1 MEIVDAMLLGLVQG
15 LTEFIP
21 VSSSGHL
28 ILLDEATNVES
39 SFAFDVLLNFGTL
52 FALMVY
58 FRKRIASILVGIFV
72 DKDYKLARNVIIST
86 IPAVIV
92 GGFWTDA
99 FNDDGVRN
107 IGVVSFM
114 LITVGLIMIGLDRY
128 AKGNGNLEHLSSK
141 RALGIGLA
149 QAIALIPGTSRS
161 GITIAAGRAS
171 RLNYEQAAEYS
182 FLIAIPVLA
191 GAIVRSLFETET
203 TDLLNNHAGAV
214 VAGVAVSMISGLI
227 AIHFMLS
234 FLKKRGLFVFGV
246 YRIIL
251 AAGLL
256 LFVM

>member
-1 MEIVDAMLLGLVQG
+1 MEVFDAMLLGLVQG

-39 SFAFDVLLNFGTL
+39 SFSFDVLLNIGTL
-52 FALMVY
+52 FALMIY
-58 FRKRIASILVGIFV
+58 FRKRIASILAGIFV
-72 DKDYKLARNVIIST
+72 DKDYKLARNIIIST

-92 GGFWTDA
+92 GGIWTDA
-99 FNDDGVRN
+99 FDDDGVRN

-114 LITVGLIMIGLDRY
+114 LIAVGLIMIGMDHY
-128 AKGNGNLEHLSSK
+128 AKGNGRIERLNSK

-149 QAIALIPGTSRS
+149 QAVALIPGTSRS
-161 GITIAAGRAS
+161 GITIAAGRGS
-171 RLNYEQAAEYS
+171 RLKYEQAAEYS

-191 GAIVRSLFETET
+191 GAIVRSLFRPET

-214 VAGVAVSMISGLI
+214 IAGVAVSLLSGLI

-234 FLKKRGLFVFGV
+234 FLKKRGLTFFGV

-256 LFVM
+256 LFIN